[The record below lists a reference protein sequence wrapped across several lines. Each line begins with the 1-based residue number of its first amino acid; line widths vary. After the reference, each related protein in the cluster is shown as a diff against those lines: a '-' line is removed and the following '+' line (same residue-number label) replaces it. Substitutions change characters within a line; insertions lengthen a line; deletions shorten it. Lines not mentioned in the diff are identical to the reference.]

1 MFLQFKCCG
10 INNASTW
17 ARFDPNLPDS
27 CCVNEFSG
35 CGQNKYA
42 NRTDSELFFQKAR
55 TGDCMSYYRSCCGS
69 FTSSFLVAG
78 LRDEAGGECGEQDPR
93 HRARRAAAWSHSG
106 KFPTNMNASCGSSCS
121 IRDADSCCRSS
132 ESFSLWALRGPST
145 TMTTVWSEATSG
157 DVLAHEDCCIRIAR
171 LIADVFMCN
180 RRSMVLISFYIKI

>member
-1 MFLQFKCCG
+1 M
-10 INNASTW
+10 ASTT
-17 ARFDPNLPDS
+17 RQRGRVS
-27 CCVNEFSG
+27 T
-35 CGQNKYA
+35 
-42 NRTDSELFFQKAR
+42 RTCPIRAAS
-55 TGDCMSYYRSCCGS
+55 
-69 FTSSFLVAG
+69 TSSRVADRTSTPTVPTQNSSSKRHGLATACHIIALVVAVLRSSFVVAG